1 MDIPT
6 PLGLLK
12 WLKEWLERIFML
24 KPYQTS
30 HSKYLKR
37 KNELL
42 FRVLTK
48 DIEYDLKLENKHFN
62 NKENP
67 CSKLVF
73 KFPDGFEGGVLQG
86 VVIAE
91 SGDLQ
96 HQERFH
102 IIYMGKPLVVIKLPR
117 MPLKDLYV
125 FDDGVKLSIDNI
137 FIEGE
142 FIDRQGN
149 INQFKTING
158 CPIYNEYL
166 NGEWDYRWGI
176 VWNLDYLSEIKSN
189 FRHRILNK
197 LLGQLWSLGPP
208 RRKNRTIRR
217 FLSDIY
223 REVLVNGLLHEKV
236 INVIFWLL
244 VILRVQKT

>member
-6 PLGLLK
+6 PFGLLK
-12 WLKEWLERIFML
+12 WIKVWLDKIIML

-37 KNELL
+37 KGELF
-42 FRVLTK
+42 FRVLTEG
-48 DIEYDLKLENKHFN
+48 IEYDLRLENKHFN

-67 CSKLVF
+67 CSKLVL
-73 KFPDGFEGGVLQG
+73 KFSDGFEGGELRG
-86 VVIAE
+86 IVVAE

-96 HQERFH
+96 YQERFH
-102 IIYMGKPLVVIKLPR
+102 IIYMGKPLVVVRLPR
-117 MPLKDLYV
+117 MPLKDLYL

-137 FIEGE
+137 FVEGE
-142 FIDRQGN
+142 LIDRHGN
-149 INQFKTING
+149 TIKFKTING
-158 CPIYNEYL
+158 CPVYNEYL

-176 VWNLDYLSEIKSN
+176 VWNLDYLSELKSS
-189 FRHRILNK
+189 FRHKILNQ
-197 LLGQLWSLGPP
+197 LLGELWSLGPP
-208 RRKNRTIRR
+208 RRKNREIRA

-223 REVLVNGLLHEKV
+223 RRVVVNGLLHEKV
-236 INVIFWLL
+236 VNVIFWLL